1 MIIIVL
7 RLKFFIHILDENDM
21 PEKIFSNID
30 NAGQEL
36 GLMLNFI
43 KKTDPY
49 QYSVIARKMV
59 NFLFTKGIEDGR
71 ELFVKLG
78 SAGNEESILTEINM
92 PSQKQMLD
100 NSYNLGE
107 SIFEIAERHIKATE
121 LFLLIQK
128 WLEEEKLSN
137 LLKVLANQNTRIADI
152 SSAIHRYHFSASGF
166 DLTKSATGRGILVSL
181 IRRFLNDQLEYL
193 NIAKNYF
200 EFNDFYKL
208 LGKTIYH
215 PESHGKL
222 GGKSAGAILAM
233 KVIEKNIENKKL
245 FNNVKFPKT
254 WFIASDGTVNFLYYN
269 SLEDVIEQKYKDMED
284 VRKEYH
290 HIVQVFKNSQF
301 SPDIV
306 NGLSRAL
313 DDFGDN
319 PIIVRSSS
327 LLEDRLGSAFAG
339 KYKSLFLANQGTKQQ
354 KLEALLD
361 AVAEVYASTFSPDP
375 IGYRIERGL
384 LDFNEEMGIMIQ
396 EVVGKRVGKFFFPAF
411 AGVAFSYNEFRW
423 SPRIKREDGLLRI
436 VPGLGTRAVDRLG
449 NDFPMLI
456 SPTNPELKVNSTF
469 HESLMYSPKYM
480 DVLNLESNRFETHS
494 VEAILKYCGSNF
506 PMLNEIFS
514 IIRENHLEKPVGLGI
529 DSKNDEVLVTFDNL
543 ISRTDYIRKLHKM
556 IIILKENYDTPV
568 DLEFACDG
576 DNLYILQCRPQSASD
591 DFATSAQI
599 PTDIREDKKV
609 FSASKFVSNGKVP
622 DINYIVYIDPIKYSS
637 IKTLDEMK
645 LVGRAVGKLNDVLPK
660 QNFILMGPGRW
671 GSRGD
676 IKLGVSVTYS
686 DIKNTAV
693 LIEIAKTKG
702 EYKPDLSFGTHFF
715 QDLVESGIKYLP
727 LYPEE
732 VSNVF
737 NENYLDNSEN
747 IFSRLVPEY
756 NQLENVVKVINVP
769 ESSNGDILRILMNA
783 DLEQAIA
790 FLTPPF
796 TPETYYSEPGGPK
809 VLTNEEPW
817 HIRLRVA
824 EMIARQFDLKRFS
837 AEALY
842 VIGTVCSKTS
852 TPSSDLDL
860 LVIFSG
866 DDNLKSELLAW
877 FEGWGLSLS
886 EQMFKRTGYRIH
898 NFIDVTLI
906 SPEEL
911 NANDYYKKML
921 NQNSSESIKLK

>member
-1 MIIIVL
+1 
-7 RLKFFIHILDENDM
+7 M
-21 PEKIFSNID
+21 PDKLFSNID
-30 NAGQEL
+30 NANQEL
-36 GLMLNFI
+36 ILMLNFI
-43 KKTDPY
+43 NKTDPY

-59 NFLFTKGIEDGR
+59 NYLFTKGIEEGR

-78 SAGNEESILTEINM
+78 SAGNEDSTLTEINM
-92 PSQKQMLD
+92 PSRKQMLE
-100 NSYNLGE
+100 NSYTLGD
-107 SIFEIAERHIKATE
+107 SIFEIAQKHLEISE
-121 LFLLIQK
+121 IVQLIQK

-152 SSAIHRYHFSASGF
+152 SAAIHRYHFSASGY
-166 DLTKSATGRGILVSL
+166 DMSKSATGRGILVSL

-200 EFNDFYKL
+200 EFSDFYKL

-222 GGKSAGAILAM
+222 GGKSAGAIMAM
-233 KVIEKNIENKKL
+233 KVIEKSIENSEL
-245 FNNVKFPKT
+245 FKNVKLPKT

-269 SLEDVIEQKYKDMED
+269 NLEDVIEQKYKDMND

-290 HIVQVFKNSQF
+290 HIVQMFKNSQF

-354 KLEALLD
+354 KLEALMD
-361 AVAEVYASTFSPDP
+361 AIAEVYASTFSPDP

-384 LDFNEEMGIMIQ
+384 LDYNEEMGIMIQ
-396 EVVGKRVGKFFFPAF
+396 EVVGKKIGKYYFPAF

-423 SPRIKREDGLLRI
+423 SPRIKRDDGLLRI

-449 NDFPMLI
+449 NDFPLLI
-456 SPTNPELKVNSTF
+456 SPTNPELKVNSSF
-469 HESLMYSPKYM
+469 HEALMYAPKYM
-480 DVLNLESNRFETHS
+480 DVINLETNKFETHS
-494 VEAILKYCGSNF
+494 AEGLAKYCGSQF
-506 PMLNEIFS
+506 PMLNDVFS
-514 IIRENHLEKPVGLGI
+514 IVRDGHLEKPVGLGI
-529 DSKNDEVLVTFDNL
+529 DTKHDDIIVTFDNL
-543 ISRTDYIRKLHKM
+543 ISRTNYIKKLHKM
-556 IIILKENYDTPV
+556 IQILKDNYDTPV

-576 DNLYILQCRPQSASD
+576 DNLFILQCRPQSAGD
-591 DFATSAQI
+591 DFATSAAI

-609 FSASKFVSNGKVP
+609 FTASRFVSNGKVP
-622 DINYIVYIDPIKYSS
+622 DINYIVYIDPIKYSN
-637 IKTLDEMK
+637 IQTLEDMK
-645 LVGRAVGKLNDVLPK
+645 LVGRAVGKLNTILPK

-686 DIKNTAV
+686 DIMNTAV

-732 VSNVF
+732 TQNIF
-737 NENYLDNSEN
+737 NYDFLDNSPN
-747 IFSRLVPEY
+747 IFARLVPEY
-756 NQLENVVKVINVP
+756 AHLENVIQVINVQ
-769 ESSNGDILRILMNA
+769 EAANGDILRILMNA
-783 DLEQAIA
+783 DLEQAVA

-796 TPETYYSEPGGPK
+796 TLETYYSEPGSPK
-809 VLTNEEPW
+809 LVTNEEPW
-817 HIRLRVA
+817 HIRMRVA
-824 EMIARQFDLKRFS
+824 EMIARQFELERFHS
-837 AEALY
+837 KALY
-842 VIGTVCSKTS
+842 VIGTTCSKTS
-852 TPSSDLDL
+852 LPDSDLDL
-860 LVIFSG
+860 LVIFDG
-866 DDNLKSELLAW
+866 NEHLRTELLAW

-886 EQMFKRTGYRIH
+886 EQIFKRTGYRIH

-906 SPEEL
+906 SSEDIMS
-911 NANDYYKKML
+911 NDYYRKML
-921 NQNSSESIKLK
+921 ATTSNEAIKLK